1 MYRIELAPGEEA
13 LFKSLEELA
22 VGVQSGVVTPHA
34 RIWHAASNKWLPI
47 DFHPHYKMAK
57 EKPVAVAKAPAVAA
71 AVPAAAVPAA
81 APAPAPVKPIFEAA
95 QSVPVFAP
103 PAAAVEPAEVGAEVD
118 APTMESA
125 ATSHSLVFLDI
136 PGGAAVPAP
145 QAQHSD
151 YAGEAEPVRLDFGHS
166 PDEEAHPLAAPST
179 LGNRRRMILAAAAV
193 AVVLGVGAAYAF
205 SSGPDAMASTP
216 REFAVSSEQLA
227 AQPPAPTLESV
238 AAENAAAQLTGRTS
252 ADSAPRKRV
261 ADSSVVIPVAPA
273 FSMPN
278 APVALTF
285 PETTSGARPA
295 VVTPAALA
303 ASYNAAHDAARVEL
317 DSRLRVAGIVNLF
330 AASRLGSGNIGSARL
345 ALAGAAGLI
354 RNFQRRGAS
363 IEQAYRDSAQMLG
376 KLGWTAAQRANWES
390 RADRGER
397 STQASD
403 GLLSDIEG
411 MFGVLAANEGGYE
424 VSGGT
429 ITFRD
434 ADGAREYGA
443 FRRRIASRID
453 GGDAGSASVASLLR
467 AIGGTRLPEE
477 AIGD

>member
-57 EKPVAVAKAPAVAA
+57 EKPVTVAKAPAVAVA
-71 AVPAAAVPAA
+71 MPAA
-81 APAPAPVKPIFEAA
+81 APAAPAPAAVKPIFEAA
-95 QSVPVFAP
+95 ESLAADAP
-103 PAAAVEPAEVGAEVD
+103 AIESAPAAD
-118 APTMESA
+118 T
-125 ATSHSLVFLDI
+125 HSLVFLDI
-136 PGGAAVPAP
+136 PGGAAIPAP
-145 QAQHSD
+145 QSQHSD
-151 YAGEAEPVRLDFGHS
+151 HAGEAEPVRLDFGHA
-166 PDEEAHPLAAPST
+166 PDEDAHLLAAPSA
-179 LGNRRRMILAAAAV
+179 LGNRRRMILAAAAA
-193 AVVLGVGAAYAF
+193 AVVVGIGAAYAF

-238 AAENAAAQLTGRTS
+238 AAENAAAQLAGRTS
-252 ADSAPRKRV
+252 ADSAPRKRA

-273 FSMPN
+273 FSMPS

-285 PETTSGARPA
+285 PEAAGGTRPA

-354 RNFQRRGAS
+354 RNFQKRGAS

-411 MFGVLAANEGGYE
+411 MFGVLGANEGGYD

-443 FRRRIASRID
+443 FRRRIESRID

-477 AIGD
+477 AVGD

>member
-47 DFHPHYKMAK
+47 DFHPHYKLAK
-57 EKPVAVAKAPAVAA
+57 EKPVVMAKAPAAVSAPAA
-71 AVPAAAVPAA
+71 AAAPVPTPAAAV
-81 APAPAPVKPIFEAA
+81 KPIFAA
-95 QSVPVFAP
+95 AESAP
-103 PAAAVEPAEVGAEVD
+103 PSPAVAPAVVASPAIEAEPAAVGGA
-118 APTMESA
+118 APHVA
-125 ATSHSLVFLDI
+125 SHALVFLDI
-136 PGGAAVPAP
+136 PGGASAP
-145 QAQHSD
+145 QVLHPD
-151 YAGEAEPVRLDFGHS
+151 YAGEAEPVHLDFGHA
-166 PDEEAHPLAAPST
+166 PDDEAPLAVAASPLSS
-179 LGNRRRMILAAAAV
+179 RRRMILAAAA
-193 AVVLGVGAAYAF
+193 AALVVGAGAAYAF
-205 SSGPDAMASTP
+205 SGSGSAAATP

-238 AAENAAAQLTGRTS
+238 AAENAASQLVGRT
-252 ADSAPRKRV
+252 AVDSAPRKRATV
-261 ADSSVVIPVAPA
+261 DSAAVIPIAPA
-273 FSMPN
+273 FSLPN
-278 APVALTF
+278 AAVALTF
-285 PETTSGARPA
+285 PETSSGRPA
-295 VVTPAALA
+295 VVTPATLA
-303 ASYNAAHDAARVEL
+303 ANYNAAHDAARADL
-317 DSRLRVAGIVNLF
+317 DNRLRVAGIVNLF

-345 ALAGAAGLI
+345 ALAGAAGLV
-354 RNFQRRGAS
+354 RSFQKRGAA

-411 MFGVLAANEGGYE
+411 MFGVLAANEGGYD
-424 VSGGT
+424 VTNGT

-443 FRRRIASRID
+443 FRQRIASRIE

-467 AIGGTRLPEE
+467 AIGGTRLPTEKV
-477 AIGD
+477 GD